1 MGGKDVTAIVVN
13 KRRIGVVGLEE
24 AMDEIAAEYSSR
36 PDGDIRDTLLE
47 RLKKKNYIPAGLMEA
62 YGEAFVRA
70 FRKHLGQ
77 DAGEEPETAGLEVK
91 ILGEGCARCD
101 WLHQAVIDAASRL
114 HLPVDVEHVTD
125 PREYARYR
133 VFGFPA
139 LVVGGKVRSAGTV
152 PSREDI
158 VKWISEGRPDSGVE
172 KRALKCISKTW
183 KTFWT
188 G

>member
-1 MGGKDVTAIVVN
+1 MSEKDITQIVVN
-13 KRRIGVVGLEE
+13 KRRIGVVGLQA
-24 AMDEIAAEYSSR
+24 AMDEIAAEYASR
-36 PDGDIRDTLLE
+36 PDGDVRDALFE
-47 RLKKKNYIPAGLMEA
+47 RLKKKNYIPAGLTEA

-70 FRKHLGQ
+70 FRKRLGR
-77 DAGEEPETAGLEVK
+77 DAGGEPETAGLEVK

-114 HLPVDVEHVTD
+114 RLPVDVEHVTD

-139 LVVGGKVRSAGTV
+139 LVVSGKVRSAGTV

-158 VKWISEGRPDSGVE
+158 GKWLSESLPGAGGGS
-172 KRALKCISKTW
+172 
-183 KTFWT
+183 
-188 G
+188 